1 MYFKKMDT
9 ILKKK
14 KWTTKK
20 IATIA
25 GAVIISL
32 LIIYSYTSIGKNTA
46 AVMKDRIT
54 IAAVLNDSFQE
65 FIPVNGIVSP
75 ITTIYLDIA
84 EGGRVEE
91 KYAEDGALLKKGD
104 PILKLA
110 NTDLEL
116 NLVNQQTNVYNLLT
130 QMQISHNATQ
140 QNTITR
146 LNQMA
151 EVENAWQEASRIHQ
165 LNKQLYEQKAIG
177 SQEFEQSKINYDYQ
191 VKRKKLTEQI
201 INQDSI
207 SRKQETEQTK
217 QSYSRTQEALRVM
230 QQKVGDLVVRAP
242 VDGQLTSLDAEF
254 GQNKNKGE
262 RIGQID
268 VLSGFKVRADID
280 EHYSSR
286 IFVGLTGEFV
296 MNGVTYKM
304 RIKKI
309 FTQITNGRFMVDM
322 EFVGAI
328 CQDLRRGQ
336 TLQVRLALGD
346 ETKAIL
352 LPRGG
357 FYQQTGG
364 NWIFKL
370 SDDGKTAYR
379 VDIQLGRQNPEY
391 YEVLQGLKQGD
402 KVITSNYDN
411 YLDKQE
417 LKLND

>member
-1 MYFKKMDT
+1 MDT

-20 IATIA
+20 IVAIA
-25 GAVIISL
+25 GTVIISL
-32 LIIYSYTSIGKNTA
+32 LIIYSYMSIGKNTA

-54 IAAVLNDSFQE
+54 IADVSTDNFQE

-84 EGGRVEE
+84 EGGRIEE
-91 KYAEDGALLKKGD
+91 KYAEDGAILKKGD

-151 EVENAWQEASRIHQ
+151 EVENAWREASRIYL

-280 EHYSSR
+280 EHYITR
-286 IFVGLTGEFV
+286 IFIGLVGEFSLNNV
-296 MNGVTYKM
+296 SYKM
-304 RIKKI
+304 KIKKV

-322 EFVGAI
+322 EFVGSI
-328 CQDLRRGQ
+328 CRDLHRGQ

-370 SDDGKTAYR
+370 AEDGKTAYR
-379 VDIQLGRQNPEY
+379 VDIQLGRQNPEF

-411 YLDKQE
+411 YMDKQE
-417 LKLND
+417 LNLKD

>member
-1 MYFKKMDT
+1 MDT

-14 KWTTKK
+14 KWTTKR

-25 GAVIISL
+25 GIVLISL
-32 LIIYSYTSIGKNTA
+32 FIIFSYASIGKSRTT
-46 AVMKDRIT
+46 VQRDRIT
-54 IAAVLNDSFQE
+54 IADITHDSFQE
-65 FIPVNGIVSP
+65 FIPVNGIVAP

-91 KYAEDGALLKKGD
+91 RYAEDGALLKKGD
-104 PILKLA
+104 PILKLS

-116 NLVNQQTNVYNLLT
+116 SLVNQQTNVYNLLT

-140 QNTITR
+140 QNSITR

-151 EVENAWQEASRIHQ
+151 EVENAWREASRIYQ

-177 SQEFEQSKINYDYQ
+177 SQEFEQSKINFEYQ

-201 INQDSI
+201 VSQDSV
-207 SRKQETEQTK
+207 STKQETEQTK
-217 QSYSRTQEALRVM
+217 QSYARTQEALRVM
-230 QQKVGDLVVRAP
+230 QQKVGDLIVRAP

-280 EHYSSR
+280 EHYISR
-286 IFVGLTGEFV
+286 IFVGLTGDFTLD
-296 MNGVTYKM
+296 GKIYKLK
-304 RIKKI
+304 IKKV
-309 FTQITNGRFMVDM
+309 FTQITNGRFLVDM
-322 EFVGAI
+322 EFDGSKCPGI
-328 CQDLRRGQ
+328 RRGQ

-352 LPRGG
+352 LPKGG

-370 SDDGKTAYR
+370 TEDGKTAYK

-391 YEVLQGLKQGD
+391 YEVLQGLKPGD

-411 YLDKQE
+411 YMDKQE
-417 LKLND
+417 LNLKD